1 MNIHRRAAVLA
12 AVCAATAFL
21 SLAAETQRTVC
32 VRGRGTAQSPADT
45 ARFTITISHTDDT
58 IAVAQAATNAG
69 VRQAAA
75 ILANSG
81 IPIGDRQTG
90 TVSLGPEYEWD
101 DGKRVLKGQN
111 ASQSLSVTVR
121 DLGSLAG
128 ILDALA
134 SVDGIQIPGISISSS
149 KTASAE
155 REARAR
161 AAQDA
166 TAKALAYAGSFG
178 LLLGNPTAISET
190 WNASNSPYMELAS
203 AMAARDTASGT
214 LVETGSL
221 EVSAEADFTFEL
233 FLPQED

>member
-12 AVCAATAFL
+12 AVCAATACL

-90 TVSLGPEYEWD
+90 TVSLGP
-101 DGKRVLKGQN
+101 

-190 WNASNSPYMELAS
+190 RNASNSPYMELAS